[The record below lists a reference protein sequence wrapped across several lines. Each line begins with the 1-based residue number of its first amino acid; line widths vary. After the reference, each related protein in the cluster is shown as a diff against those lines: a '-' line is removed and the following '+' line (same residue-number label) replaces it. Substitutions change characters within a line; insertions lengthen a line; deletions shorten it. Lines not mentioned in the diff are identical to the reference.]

1 MPPPHCGPAT
11 GHCVTQAHAHPL
23 PGPLH
28 PSSPLPRDKQPRP
41 PVVLPPAGSSPARL
55 AGTPH
60 GSLLSWNLAFGNLA
74 SSAGSSI
81 GWAYE
86 QVAPL
91 PMRLKITV
99 SPLKFVGHVTKAL
112 SASLCS
118 SSSSA
123 DGERPAAAGWMQMV
137 LTLLLLKRPYLGN
150 LNLRFFYIKNVV
162 AQVLVYSW
170 LFLKISHKML
180 AENPNSLAP

>member
-1 MPPPHCGPAT
+1 MFRGRRCLLASRGPCCVPSALSLVGWGLVSGSSRGCKCRLLTVAPPQAT
-11 GHCVTQAHAHPL
+11 AHAHPL

-28 PSSPLPRDKQPRP
+28 PSSPLPWDKQPRP

-137 LTLLLLKRPYLGN
+137 LTLLLLKKGH
-150 LNLRFFYIKNVV
+150 I
-162 AQVLVYSW
+162 W
-170 LFLKISHKML
+170 
-180 AENPNSLAP
+180 ET